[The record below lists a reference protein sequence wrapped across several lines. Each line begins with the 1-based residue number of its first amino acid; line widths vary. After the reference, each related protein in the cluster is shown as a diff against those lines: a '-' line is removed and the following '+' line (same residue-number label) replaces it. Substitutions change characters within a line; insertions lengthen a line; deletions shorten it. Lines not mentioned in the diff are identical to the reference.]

1 MRFTEFDPK
10 INLLESNGLFGRM
23 PGDAFTHNDGR
34 TYHFVDVAAF
44 PDAQQSRFESPEA
57 RDEAIRQVQ
66 AANLNAEIEWV
77 NLPTSKSLAFAIARL
92 DDLDGGHVFWG
103 RYLEKTKAVMVGTWS
118 NKQVPAGW
126 QLQKAGALKVQAGY
140 DPQHLIAT
148 ERLFTGVNDIIK
160 TVETNSPSEVKEIF
174 NQALVS
180 LSQGNAQ
187 VSFPDM
193 YGNMKA
199 IRDYFGEI
207 MQPVALMGNV
217 IGGQAEDARKLLADG
232 ARWDQCQVMWPMAMN
247 EALCDSYFI
256 APNGVKIGI
265 STKGGKGADPSASNL
280 ADALEKARKENNQ
293 QILDNSE
300 FTASVVDVIAKYSA
314 KQGPIEL
321 GKMFNL
327 PGIDDNLL
335 QEIEGYIKQG
345 KTDLNGISQAA
356 QQILAPYKV
365 VLTTVGF
372 NTGFAILSGVAKTV
386 SEKVNQNPE
395 FSKGALA
402 LLNQSSMIQ
411 VYTKMGKRGND
422 AVLNGFEAVYPPNF
436 EGKILMTGGK
446 NYYSTNVK
454 GKLSFGWDKKQM

>member
-10 INLLESNGLFGRM
+10 VNLIEAKGLFGRM
-23 PGDAFTHNDGR
+23 PGDAFTHDDGR
-34 TYHFVDVAAF
+34 SYHFVDIEAF

-66 AANLNAEIEWV
+66 AANNNEEIEWV
-77 NLPTSKSLAFAIARL
+77 NSPNAGTLAFAIARL

-103 RYLEKTKAVMVGTWS
+103 RYLQATKANMLGAWS
-118 NKQVPAGW
+118 NKDVPAGW
-126 QLQKAGALKVQAGY
+126 KLQTAGAKKLDVGY
-140 DPQHLIAT
+140 DPQHLIGS
-148 ERLFTGVNDIIK
+148 EKVFSSVNDIIQ
-160 TVETNSPSEVKEIF
+160 TVESNSPSEVKEVF

-187 VSFPDM
+187 VSFPGL
-193 YGNMKA
+193 YSNMQA

-217 IGGQAEDARKLLADG
+217 IGGQAEDARQVLADG
-232 ARWDQCQVMWPMAMN
+232 ARWDQCRVMWPMAMN
-247 EALCDSYFI
+247 AALCDSFMI
-256 APNGVKIGI
+256 APNGVQIGI
-265 STKGGKGADPSASNL
+265 STKGGAGAKASIKNL
-280 ADALEKARKENNQ
+280 SDALDKAKKDNNQ
-293 QILDNSE
+293 EILRSAEYAAN
-300 FTASVVDVIAKYSA
+300 VVDIIAKYSA

-321 GKMFNL
+321 GKML
-327 PGIDDNLL
+327 GISGVDDNLL

-372 NTGFAILSGVAKTV
+372 NAGFAILSGVAKTV
-386 SEKVNQNPE
+386 AATVSQNPE

-402 LLNQSSMIQ
+402 LLNQSSIIQ
-411 VYTKMGKRGND
+411 VYTKMGKKGND

-436 EGKILMTGGK
+436 EGKILMDGGK
-446 NYYSTNVK
+446 NYYSGRIG
-454 GKLSFGWDKKQM
+454 GKMAFGFK